1 MARRIALNITDPGH
15 TTWADGAACRASIRT
30 GSRSFH
36 LASMLLPANVRWPA
50 HAMYAFCRFADDAVD
65 EADDPVTALSDL
77 KERLDLIYDGEPLPA
92 PADRAFADIVER
104 FQIPRSVPDALMQGF
119 QWDSEGRKYDSIS
132 DVVSYSVR
140 VASTVGVMMTLV
152 MGVRDR
158 QALARACDLGIAM
171 QLTNIARDVGE
182 DAREGRLYLPRHW
195 LAEAGVDAE
204 QWLRAPV
211 YNEAITHVT
220 GRLLQTADIYYQ
232 RCVSGIAMLPARCR
246 PAINAARL
254 IYAEIGRELER
265 LQLNSVDHRAVTSTS
280 RKLALLSRAIADSA
294 LLKGT
299 SSLEEAPQA
308 CFLLDAIDGLPSR
321 DPVMVEHKPL
331 WDFSGSGGRMIDI
344 ISRVHERQN
353 IRPVD

>member
-1 MARRIALNITDPGH
+1 
-15 TTWADGAACRASIRT
+15 
-30 GSRSFH
+30 
-36 LASMLLPANVRWPA
+36 
-50 HAMYAFCRFADDAVD
+50 
-65 EADDPVTALSDL
+65 
-77 KERLDLIYDGEPLPA
+77 
-92 PADRAFADIVER
+92 
-104 FQIPRSVPDALMQGF
+104 
-119 QWDSEGRKYDSIS
+119 
-132 DVVSYSVR
+132 
-140 VASTVGVMMTLV
+140 
-152 MGVRDR
+152 
-158 QALARACDLGIAM
+158 
-171 QLTNIARDVGE
+171 
-182 DAREGRLYLPRHW
+182 
-195 LAEAGVDAE
+195 
-204 QWLRAPV
+204 
-211 YNEAITHVT
+211 
-220 GRLLQTADIYYQ
+220 
-232 RCVSGIAMLPARCR
+232 MLPARCR

>member
-1 MARRIALNITDPGH
+1 MALRIALNTTDPGH

-65 EADDPVTALSDL
+65 EAGDPVTALSDL
-77 KERLDLIYDGEPLPA
+77 KQRLDLIYDGDPLPA
-92 PADRAFADIVER
+92 PADRAFTDIVER

-119 QWDSEGRKYDSIS
+119 QWDSQGRRYDSIS

-158 QALARACDLGIAM
+158 QTLARACDLGIAM

-182 DAREGRLYLPRHW
+182 DAREGRLYLPRAW

-204 QWLRAPV
+204 KWLRTPV
-211 YNEAITHVT
+211 HDEAITHVT
-220 GRLLQTADIYYQ
+220 GRLLLTADSYYQ

-265 LQLNSVDHRAVTSTS
+265 MRLNSVDHRAVTSTS
-280 RKLALLSRAIADSA
+280 RKLALLTRAVVDSA
-294 LLKGT
+294 LLKGAG
-299 SSLEEAPQA
+299 SREEAPEA
-308 CFLLDAIDGLPSR
+308 CFLLDAVDDLPSR
-321 DPVMVEHKPL
+321 DPVIVEPKPL
-331 WDFSGSGGRMIDI
+331 WNFSGSGGRMIDLMT
-344 ISRVHERQN
+344 RVHERQK